1 MSFPARIET
10 SKWQVNMELV
20 VSTPALHQTHDLLR
34 IAKQFEIGC
43 KCTWRETPL
52 HLGRLDAALDHR
64 FNKGIMLLKRLQL
77 GLIHVAVAMT
87 LVPINSTLN
96 RVMIKELAISA
107 TLVALLASLPYL
119 FSPIQVA
126 IGSYSD
132 RHPIFGYRRTPY
144 ILAGLLLCVAGVI
157 VSPQVAFL
165 MAENFPLGFVAGLL
179 AFGAW
184 GMGYNLSAVS
194 YLSLASELSGEKER
208 GRTIATM
215 WFMMILSIILTAIG
229 LSRMV
234 DPYTP
239 EALIRAFGVVAASAL
254 VLGLIGLFKLEP
266 RSGISQ
272 SAASESYTV
281 AQMTSAI
288 TANPVARVFF
298 IYLLLLLAAILGQD
312 VLLEPFGAEAFGM
325 TVSQTTRITSIWG
338 TFVLL
343 AIIIA
348 GLLERQVSKR
358 LVAQLGNTGALLGFI
373 VIVISGILVNKSVFY
388 TGVTLLGIGT
398 GLSTVANLSLMF
410 DLTVPGMV
418 GLYIGAWGFSN
429 ALSRLAGSLLGGWV
443 RDEVTK
449 ATGVALTGYLVVFSI
464 EALMLLGAAIMLYRI
479 DVGAFRRQ
487 VEEPSFVEKVA
498 IAAE

>member
-1 MSFPARIET
+1 MF
-10 SKWQVNMELV
+10 
-20 VSTPALHQTHDLLR
+20 
-34 IAKQFEIGC
+34 
-43 KCTWRETPL
+43 
-52 HLGRLDAALDHR
+52 
-64 FNKGIMLLKRLQL
+64 LKRFQL

-107 TLVALLASLPYL
+107 TIVAMLASLPYL

-132 RHPIFGYRRTPY
+132 RHPILGFRRTPY
-144 ILAGLLLCVAGVI
+144 ILAGLILCVLGVM
-157 VSPQVAFL
+157 VSPRVAFL
-165 MAENFPLGFVAGLL
+165 MADNFPLGLLAGVL

-208 GRTIATM
+208 GKTIATM
-215 WFMMILSIILTAIG
+215 WFMMIASIIFTAIG

-239 EALIRAFGVVAASAL
+239 DALIRAFGVVAAAAL
-254 VLGLIGLFKLEP
+254 ISGLLGLLRLEP
-266 RSGISQ
+266 RS
-272 SAASESYTV
+272 ARHDMRASEAYTV
-281 AQMTSAI
+281 KQMASAI
-288 TANPVARVFF
+288 TANPVARTFF

-325 TVSQTTRITSIWG
+325 TVTQTTRITSIWG

-343 AIIIA
+343 AILIA
-348 GLLERQVSKR
+348 GWLEGRVSKR
-358 LVAQLGNTGALLGFI
+358 RVAQFGNTGALLGFI
-373 VIVISGILVNKSVFY
+373 VIVVSGILVNEGIFY

-410 DLTVPGMV
+410 DLTIPGMV
-418 GLYIGAWGFSN
+418 GLYVGAWGFSN
-429 ALSRLAGSLLGGWV
+429 ALSRLAGSVLGGAV
-443 RDEVTK
+443 RDIVTQVTGK
-449 ATGVALTGYLVVFSI
+449 ALSGYLVVFAI
-464 EALMLLGAAIMLYRI
+464 EALMLFVAAFMLYRI
-479 DVGAFRRQ
+479 DINAFKKK
-487 VEEPSFVEKVA
+487 VEEPSFAEKVA
-498 IAAE
+498 LAAE

>member
-1 MSFPARIET
+1 
-10 SKWQVNMELV
+10 
-20 VSTPALHQTHDLLR
+20 
-34 IAKQFEIGC
+34 
-43 KCTWRETPL
+43 
-52 HLGRLDAALDHR
+52 
-64 FNKGIMLLKRLQL
+64 MLLFLLIPVKYAYKQRRTDFFAVFLYCVVVMKKGSMFLKRFQL

-96 RVMIKELAISA
+96 RVMIKELSISA
-107 TLVALLASLPYL
+107 TIVAILASLPYL

-132 RHPIFGYRRTPY
+132 RHPILGFRRTPY
-144 ILAGLLLCVAGVI
+144 ILVGLILCVLGVI

-165 MAENFPLGFVAGLL
+165 MAKNFPLGLLAGLL

-208 GRTIATM
+208 GKTVAIM
-215 WFMMILSIILTAIG
+215 WFMMITAIIVTAIA

-239 EALIRAFGVVAASAL
+239 QALIRAFGYVAGAAL
-254 VLGLIGLFKLEP
+254 ILGLLGLVRLEP
-266 RSGISQ
+266 HSTLVEER
-272 SAASESYTV
+272 AASENYTIK
-281 AQMTSAI
+281 QMTAAI

-312 VLLEPFGAEAFGM
+312 VLLEPFGAQAFGM
-325 TVSQTTRITSIWG
+325 SVRETTSITSVWG

-343 AIIIA
+343 AIIVA
-348 GLLERQVSKR
+348 GFLEGRVSKR
-358 LVAQLGNTGALLGFI
+358 IVAQLGNVGALLGFVI
-373 VIVISGILVNKSVFY
+373 IVISGIVINKMVFY
-388 TGVTLLGIGT
+388 SGVTMLGIGT

-429 ALSRLAGSLLGGWV
+429 ALSRLTGSILGGVV
-443 RDEVTK
+443 RDVVTN
-449 ATGVALTGYLVVFSI
+449 ATGLALSGYLVVFSI
-464 EALMLLGAAIMLYRI
+464 EALMLLIAAIMLSRI
-479 DVGAFRRQ
+479 DVEAFQKR
-487 VEEPSFVEKVA
+487 VHEPSYAEKVA
-498 IAAE
+498 LAAE

>member
-1 MSFPARIET
+1 MMFL
-10 SKWQVNMELV
+10 Q
-20 VSTPALHQTHDLLR
+20 
-34 IAKQFEIGC
+34 
-43 KCTWRETPL
+43 
-52 HLGRLDAALDHR
+52 R
-64 FNKGIMLLKRLQL
+64 FQL

-96 RVMIKELAISA
+96 RVMIKELALSA
-107 TLVALLASLPYL
+107 TIVAILASLPYL

-132 RHPIFGYRRTPY
+132 RHPILGFRRTPY
-144 ILAGLLLCVAGVI
+144 ILAGLILCVIGVI

-165 MAENFPLGFVAGLL
+165 MAEDFTLGLLAGLI

-215 WFMMILSIILTAIG
+215 WFMMIVSIILTATG
-229 LSRMV
+229 LARMV

-239 EALIRAFGVVAASAL
+239 EALIRAFGVVAAVAL
-254 VLGLIGLFKLEP
+254 VLGLIGLIKLEP
-266 RSGISQ
+266 RSGVAV
-272 SAASESYTV
+272 AARSEAYSIKEM
-281 AQMTSAI
+281 ASAI
-288 TANPVARVFF
+288 TANPVARIYF

-325 TVSQTTRITSIWG
+325 SVSETTSITRIWG
-338 TFVLL
+338 IAVLI
-343 AIIIA
+343 AILVA
-348 GLLERQVSKR
+348 GFLEGRVSKR
-358 LVAQLGNTGALLGFI
+358 LVAQLGNTGALAGFI
-373 VIVISGILVNKSVFY
+373 IIVVSGFLLNQMVFY
-388 TGVTLLGIGT
+388 TGVTMLGIGT

-429 ALSRLAGSLLGGWV
+429 ALSRLVGSILGGVV
-443 RDEVTK
+443 RDVVTQ
-449 ATGVALTGYLVVFSI
+449 ASGQPLSGYLVVFSI
-464 EALMLLGAAIMLYRI
+464 EAVMLLIAAIMLYRI
-479 DVGAFRRQ
+479 DVNAFRKK
-487 VEEPSFVEKVA
+487 VDEPSFVEKVA